1 MSLFFIF
8 IENIKTVKFFIR
20 HNIGKRDLQKIVT
33 GTDLLRLL
41 EERCMLS
48 AENVEQLATYLQIA
62 KRNDLDEKVQ
72 QYIKSA
78 ISRNLSNHG
87 EFKDYLSFRVFI
99 F

>member
-1 MSLFFIF
+1 MEQIVFDSYRILTTEVAQELSP
-8 IENIKTVKFFIR
+8 ENIKTVKFFIG

-78 ISRNLSNHG
+78 ISRNLSNH
-87 EFKDYLSFRVFI
+87 
-99 F
+99 